1 MKWVFFYRIL
11 LVKLDLLIHH
21 FSKSKLFHNRSVRF
35 SYTLYIMFKK
45 FLPEMCFILTKS
57 MISNYILFGFYK
69 QSVQFYFTCYAL
81 MFLFSI

>member
-21 FSKSKLFHNRSVRF
+21 FCQSKLFHNRSVRF

-45 FLPEMCFILTKS
+45 FLPEICFILTKS
-57 MISNYILFGFYK
+57 MTSNYILFGFYK
-69 QSVQFYFTCYAL
+69 QSVQLYFTSYAL
-81 MFLFSI
+81 IFLFSI